1 MRVMSE
7 SCYNET
13 LSPDTDSLHSL
24 HLQPPADWTR
34 WAGAIL
40 GSVLVGLSGVLPLFL
55 LPGKLGGSVTD
66 ENLKYMLGFAVGGL
80 LGDVFLH
87 LLPETYQ
94 HVCRTS
100 WPNEGWSCNMLC
112 FRCLITRRRTD
123 TPG

>member
-1 MRVMSE
+1 MTGPELLRD
-7 SCYNET
+7 CYNET
-13 LSPDTDSLHSL
+13 LSAA
-24 HLQPPADWTR
+24 QPPPDWTR
-34 WAGAIL
+34 WAAALL
-40 GSVLVGLSGVLPLFL
+40 GSVLVGLSGLLPLFL
-55 LPGKLGGSVTD
+55 LPSKLEGSVPD
-66 ENLKYMLGFAVGGL
+66 QNLKYMLGFAVGGL